1 SAIERFDA
9 QDSREMPPDLAP
21 ALTLVGTGKH
31 RAAIGPKVEPH
42 RLALVTRHGL
52 PKNGEVAGFLWQSIA
67 HGLPGLAAVS
77 LTPYG
82 RSSTRRKTA
91 CHVTIQRHSPD
102 GFRISWMNANWKS
115 ES

>member
-1 SAIERFDA
+1 
-9 QDSREMPPDLAP
+9 MPRDLAP
-21 ALTLVGTGKH
+21 TLTLVETGKH

-77 LTPYG
+77 
-82 RSSTRRKTA
+82 
-91 CHVTIQRHSPD
+91 
-102 GFRISWMNANWKS
+102 
-115 ES
+115 